1 MEINKATEMHERK
14 SLKNVAKK
22 AKVGKSYRGETHEN
36 FRGEWFQSPDARR
49 DQIIGTVDW
58 VDFGLPLIE
67 SLEPSSEWPI
77 QMPPALLGNWGCAL
91 FSKTG
96 CQ

>member
-49 DQIIGTVDW
+49 DQIIGTVEL
-58 VDFGLPLIE
+58 LPLILGCL
-67 SLEPSSEWPI
+67 SLNHWSPHLSGPFKCPQPS
-77 QMPPALLGNWGCAL
+77 
-91 FSKTG
+91 
-96 CQ
+96 